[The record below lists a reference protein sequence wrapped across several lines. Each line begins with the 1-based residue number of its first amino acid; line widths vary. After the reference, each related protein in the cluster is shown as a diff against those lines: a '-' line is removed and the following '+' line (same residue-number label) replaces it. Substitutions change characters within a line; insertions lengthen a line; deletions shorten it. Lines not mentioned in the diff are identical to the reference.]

1 MIDWV
6 TCKIR
11 WPHSPIA
18 SGALVSIDPQG
29 ETEWEVVKR
38 RNVPGSHSSQITVAS
53 VGSAG
58 PGLCEY
64 LSISGNPS
72 KFLQGHNL
80 FGSDDLLEL
89 MFDALRKIDETLC
102 LGIDQQTFDRVR
114 AGQFTVSMIDI
125 NYSFTLNSQREVME
139 WIHAAEFTSRS
150 RFGRAMPAK
159 RPGTLYWNKHS
170 RHWAMKVYSKFN
182 EIVNGG
188 KEHRLPDSLGP
199 VVPQL
204 TEWSSNILRIELRLL
219 SMELKKLKLTQAS
232 SLAPNIRKLFSEYQG
247 RILMSGQRRI
257 AAEKLIQLPTK
268 LRATYTLWA
277 EGHFMA
283 PLLSKATFY
292 RHRKLLLEYGVDISI
307 TCDVDNRSSNVVPFV
322 RVLEAK
328 PVSIPEWA
336 FNYPGLVHRSA
347 VGF

>member
-11 WPHSPIA
+11 WPHPPIA
-18 SGALVSIDPQG
+18 SGALVSITPEG

-38 RNVPGSHSSQITVAS
+38 VSVPGSHSSQITVRS
-53 VGSAG
+53 LGSAG

-72 KFLQGHNL
+72 KFLQGHNV
-80 FGSDDLLEL
+80 FGSDDLLSL
-89 MFDALRKIDETLC
+89 MVDTLDKINAVLGLNIDETA
-102 LGIDQQTFDRVR
+102 FERVR
-114 AGQFTVSMIDI
+114 AGDFTVSIIDI
-125 NYSFTLNSQREVME
+125 NYSFTLANQRDVMAF
-139 WIHAAEFTSRS
+139 IHAAEFKSRS
-150 RFGRAMPAK
+150 RFGRAIPAK

-170 RHWAMKVYSKFN
+170 RHWGMKMYSKFN

-188 KEHRLPDSLGP
+188 KEHRLPESLGP
-199 VVPQL
+199 AAGQL
-204 TEWSSNILRIELRLL
+204 TEWASNILRIELRLL
-219 SMELKKLKLTQAS
+219 SMELKKLKLTKAAD
-232 SLAPNIRKLFSEYQG
+232 LAPHIQKLFADYQS

-257 AAEKLIQLPTK
+257 AAEKLMELPTK

-283 PLLSKATFY
+283 ELLPKATFY
-292 RHRKLLLEYGVDISI
+292 RHRKQLLEHGVDISI
-307 TCDVDNRSSNVVPFV
+307 TCDADNESSNVVPFV

-336 FNYPGLVHRSA
+336 YNYPGLVHRSA